1 MTTELNWTA
10 YLKAGQTTISNYLLQ
25 HYRDLGMTNDEF
37 LVFVQTK
44 AGIDHGE
51 LEPSTT
57 KIGEA
62 LGWEPQLVFGHLE
75 SLRAKGLVKFVS
87 VRDGSGR
94 VTTQLDFEP
103 LYTQLMRITG
113 GTKQAAAQRVEAQ
126 GEPAQTKDDLSRATI
141 YNLIEQEFGR
151 PLSQMEMET
160 VKNWF
165 DVDHFQPE
173 FIKAAVQEAVLNA
186 ALNLR
191 YIETILVAWQKKNYH
206 SVKEVRQERQKRSQ
220 FKQLNQEER
229 VNIPTDVD
237 ILNTDWS
244 QFK

>member
-1 MTTELNWTA
+1 MTSELNWTA

-25 HYRDLGMTNDEF
+25 HYRYLGMTNDEF

-103 LYTQLMRITG
+103 LYTQ
-113 GTKQAAAQRVEAQ
+113 RVETQ